1 MIVAPETEIYLLKT
15 PLQVD
20 ELQQLDFA
28 NATAQ
33 LNYFRSLPQLALNN
47 ATFQRENSTMF
58 VNFNIERIRNYNYVI
73 YRNSQYSDK
82 WFYAFITGLTYE
94 SNTTTGVQ
102 IKTDVFQTY
111 MFEYDIKRSY
121 ILRETVDD
129 DTYGKHLVSESFDLG
144 NYVLKETDYVALV
157 QNTSQGG
164 NLSPLIVIQCS
175 ERLGVCYNN
184 TQYETEYSD
193 MYITSGLPQ
202 GCWYYMYD
210 TSTFGIESMK
220 ALKNY
225 LDGIGKGNAILNMFL
240 IPHSVVN
247 TKNATLR
254 LYNGEGQLTDYTTE
268 CKIVSG
274 NTWGSKLVTTKTVT
288 RPTNFGKGSNTFT
301 PHNNKTLTYPYCY
314 LLTTNNAGGAI
325 DYHYENFT
333 GNPVF
338 NIFGALSANTSYALM
353 PNNSITSA
361 GPEYGMGTEVLQG
374 AMLPTLSWDSDYYL
388 NWVAQNKGMN
398 DLAKGEAFDQ
408 LLWGSIGDFA
418 TSLVGFG
425 IGELDPNIY
434 DALPYAGNRAASNLP
449 SRAMNYHYTKARVEE
464 ANKVAQAVPNTVKG
478 NLGAGD
484 LSFSFASIDVGFK
497 FYKYEVRIE
506 IARKV
511 DRYFDMFGYR
521 VNEIKVPN
529 TKSRRYWNYLETEKV
544 NLEGNIPQ
552 EALMELKQIYN
563 AGITIWHDPSNF
575 LNYDL
580 VNSIL

>member
-1 MIVAPETEIYLLKT
+1 MIVAPETEIYLLKA
-15 PLQVD
+15 PLQID
-20 ELQQLDFA
+20 ELQQMDFA
-28 NATAQ
+28 NETAQ
-33 LNYFRSLPQLALNN
+33 ANYFHSCPSLALMN
-47 ATFQRENSTMF
+47 ATYQRENDTMY
-58 VNFNIERIRNYNYVI
+58 VNFNIEAIRSYNYVM
-73 YRNSQYSDK
+73 YKNKQYSNK
-82 WFYAFITGLTYE
+82 WFYAFIAGMQYE
-94 SNTTTGVQ
+94 SNTCTGLQ

-111 MFEYDIKRSY
+111 MFEYQLKESY
-121 ILRETVDD
+121 ILRETVAD
-129 DTYGKHLVSESFDLG
+129 DTYGKNLISESFDLG
-144 NYVLKETDYVALV
+144 EYVLKETDYVALV

-164 NLSPLIVIQCS
+164 ALSPLIVVQCS

-225 LDGIGKGNAILNMFL
+225 LDSIGKGNAILNMFL
-240 IPHSVVN
+240 IPHSVVK

-254 LYNGEGQLTDYTTE
+254 LYDGEGKLTDYTTE
-268 CKIVSG
+268 CKIVSS
-274 NTWGSKLVTTKTVT
+274 NTWGSKLVSTKTVT
-288 RPTNFGKGSNTFT
+288 RPNNFGKGSNTFT

-314 LLTTNNAGGAI
+314 LLVTNNAGGAI

-353 PNNSITSA
+353 PNNSIISA
-361 GPEYGMGTEVLQG
+361 GAEYGMGTEVLQG

-408 LLWGSIGDFA
+408 LLWGSISDFA

-425 IGELDPNIY
+425 IGQIDPNIY
-434 DALPYAGNRAASNLP
+434 DALPYAGNRMAGNLA

-497 FYKYEVRIE
+497 FYKYEVRTE

-511 DRYFDMFGYR
+511 DKYFDMYGYR
-521 VNEIKVPN
+521 VNEIKTPN
-529 TKSRRYWNYLETEKV
+529 TKTRRYWNYLETEKV

-552 EALMELKQIYN
+552 EALSELKQIYN
-563 AGITIWHDPSNF
+563 AGITIWHDPAHF
-575 LNYDL
+575 LDYSL
-580 VNSIL
+580 TNSIL

>member
-33 LNYFRSLPQLALNN
+33 LNYFRSLPQLALYNT
-47 ATFQRENSTMF
+47 TFQRENSTMY
-58 VNFNIERIRNYNYVI
+58 VKYNIEQIRNYNYVL

-82 WFYAFITGLTYE
+82 WFYAFITGMTYE
-94 SNTTTGVQ
+94 SNVVTGVQ

-111 MFEYDIKRSY
+111 MFEYQLKESY

-129 DTYGKHLVSESFDLG
+129 DTYGKNLISESFDLG

-157 QNTSQGG
+157 QNTSEPTP
-164 NLSPLIVIQCS
+164 LSPLIVVQCS
-175 ERLGVCYNN
+175 ERLGVCYDNP
-184 TQYETEYSD
+184 QYQNEYDD

-210 TSTFGIESMK
+210 TSKYGVESMK

-225 LDGIGKGNAILNMFL
+225 LDRIGKGNAILNMFL
-240 IPHSVVN
+240 IPHSVVK
-247 TKNATLR
+247 TKDSTLR
-254 LYNGEGQLTDYTTE
+254 LYDGEGQLTDYTTE
-268 CKIVSG
+268 CKIVSS

-288 RPTNFGKGSNTFT
+288 RPTNFGKGNNTFT

-314 LLTTNNAGGAI
+314 LLASNSAGSAI

-338 NIFGALSANTSYALM
+338 KIFGALSANTSYALM
-353 PNNSITSA
+353 PDNSITCA
-361 GPEYGMGTEVLQG
+361 GVEYGMSTEVLQG

-398 DLAKGEAFDQ
+398 DLAQGEAFDQ
-408 LLWGSIGDFA
+408 LFWGTIGDFT
-418 TSLVGFG
+418 TSLTGFG
-425 IGELDPNIY
+425 IGQVDPNIY
-434 DALPYAGNRAASNLP
+434 DAIPFAGNRAMSGLTG
-449 SRAMNYHYTKARVEE
+449 RAINYHYTKARVEE

-497 FYKYEVRIE
+497 FYKYEVRLE
-506 IARKV
+506 IAKKV
-511 DRYFDMFGYR
+511 DRYFDMYGYR

-529 TKSRRYWNYLETEKV
+529 TKTRKYWNYLETEKV
-544 NLEGNIPQ
+544 NLEGDIPQ
-552 EALMELKQIYN
+552 EALQELKAIYN